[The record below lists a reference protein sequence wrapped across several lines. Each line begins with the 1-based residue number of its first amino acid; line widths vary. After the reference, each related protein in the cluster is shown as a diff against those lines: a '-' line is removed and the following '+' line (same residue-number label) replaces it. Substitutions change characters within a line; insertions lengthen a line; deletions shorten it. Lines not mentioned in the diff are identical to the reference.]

1 MSTALAASDSAP
13 PPAVQ
18 LDEKD
23 APTRAR
29 VHALIAPYTR
39 ANSFQGYKSFAVDLA
54 LYAIGIGAVLYFA
67 SVAGKIAGGLV
78 AGAALVNL
86 GALLHEAAHR
96 AVVKSRLGNKVIAVV
111 SMTVCLFNYRLWI
124 YDHHVLHHART
135 NVKGNNFLSP
145 ITLAEYRGMS
155 RLRRALYRA
164 YHSRPGFGILLYFLV
179 ERWPTV
185 HFYPGSWLPVRF
197 RRSALGYA
205 ALQAAWAI
213 ALLASLVLGASA
225 SGASVAVSVLCGFVV
240 PYLIWFATFS
250 MTVFLQHT
258 HPQVRWYRDAASSPP
273 EALSVHVG
281 IPHWINHMS
290 HYGLEHPVHHVS
302 AHIPHY
308 RLKEAQAVLA
318 GIASPPVIAMRFTAA
333 NLRDVVSRCRLYDYD
348 AHAWMDFNGEV
359 TARPVERGSMRPAAQ
374 PSHGLLPD
382 QIDPTS
388 PGIFFPK
395 ERAARAS
402 KSSARSNR
410 EIV

>member
-1 MSTALAASDSAP
+1 MSTALVSS
-13 PPAVQ
+13 PAVTRTVEQ
-18 LDEKD
+18 
-23 APTRAR
+23 ASTRAQ

-54 LYAIGIGAVLYFA
+54 LYVIGIA
-67 SVAGKIAGGLV
+67 SVVYFESLVAKIVGGLV

-96 AVVKSRLGNKVIAVV
+96 AVVKSRRGNKVIAVV
-111 SMTVCLFNYRLWI
+111 SMTLCLFNYRLWI

-145 ITLAEYRGMS
+145 ITLAEYRAMS
-155 RLRRALYRA
+155 RLRRALYRT
-164 YHSRPGFGILLYFLV
+164 YHSRSGAGILLYFLI

-185 HFYPGSWLPVRF
+185 HFYPGSWLPPRF

-205 ALQAAWAI
+205 ALQIVYAA
-213 ALLASLVLGASA
+213 ALLAMLTLIASA
-225 SGASVAVSVLCGFVV
+225 TGASVAASVLCGFVL
-240 PYLIWFATFS
+240 PYAIWFTTFS

-318 GIASPPVIAMRFTAA
+318 GIAAPPVVAMRFTAA
-333 NLRDVVSRCRLYDYD
+333 NVSDVLARCRLYDYD
-348 AHAWMDFNGEV
+348 AHAWMDFDGTV
-359 TARPVERGSMRPAAQ
+359 TARPLERGTMRAASL
-374 PSHGLLPD
+374 PTGDLLPD
-382 QIDPTS
+382 QAVPSS
-388 PGIFFPK
+388 PGIFFPA
-395 ERAARAS
+395 ERDPSMPEPTAA
-402 KSSARSNR
+402 SSR
-410 EIV
+410 ENV

>member
-1 MSTALAASDSAP
+1 MSVALAAPLTVP
-13 PPAVQ
+13 PTGE
-18 LDEKD
+18 EKT
-23 APTRAR
+23 PTRAQL
-29 VHALIAPYTR
+29 HALIAPYAQ
-39 ANSFQGYKSFAVDLA
+39 ANSFQGYKSFAIDLV
-54 LYAIGIGAVLYFA
+54 LYAIGIAAVLFFENL
-67 SVAGKIAGGLV
+67 AGKVAGGLV

-96 AVVKSRLGNKVIAVV
+96 AVVKSRRGNKVIAVV
-111 SMTVCLFNYRLWI
+111 SMTLCLFNYRLWI

-145 ITLAEYRGMS
+145 ITPIEYLAMS

-164 YHSRPGFGILLYFLV
+164 YHSRSGAGILLYFLI

-185 HFYPGSWLPVRF
+185 HFYPGSWLPSRF

-205 ALQAAWAI
+205 ALQAAFAAVLI
-213 ALLASLVLGASA
+213 GVLMGIPLAA
-225 SGASVAVSVLCGFVV
+225 GASVAVSVLCGLVL
-240 PYLIWFATFS
+240 PYAIWFTTFS

-308 RLKEAQAVLA
+308 RLKEAQAALA
-318 GIASPPVIAMRFTAA
+318 GIAAPPVIFMRFTPA
-333 NLRDVVSRCRLYDYD
+333 NLRDVVTRCRLYDYD
-348 AHAWMDFNGEV
+348 AHAWMDFDGQV
-359 TARPVERGSMRPAAQ
+359 TARPLERGTMRAA
-374 PSHGLLPD
+374 PLPTGGLLPD
-382 QIDPTS
+382 QADPSS
-388 PGIFFPK
+388 PGIFFPA
-395 ERAARAS
+395 ERDPATPEQTAM
-402 KSSARSNR
+402 NHR
-410 EIV
+410 ENV